1 MPSFANKSNAF
12 LTVSRDAPYSVN
24 NSCSEGSC
32 CPYVYS
38 PSCIRCLSCS
48 YIVMNFVL
56 PFVSP
61 LHQPIYFLLNIN
73 HYCTKWRYFTI
84 FYCTALNY
92 RRPSL
97 LRSSGNFIVSF
108 EKLATTSHVWLS

>member
-12 LTVSRDAPYSVN
+12 LTVSRDARTALIIHVLK
-24 NSCSEGSC
+24 
-32 CPYVYS
+32 VVVVRMYS

-61 LHQPIYFLLNIN
+61 LHQSIYLLLNIN
-73 HYCTKWRYFTI
+73 HYAPNGDISPF
-84 FYCTALNY
+84 
-92 RRPSL
+92 S
-97 LRSSGNFIVSF
+97 IVP
-108 EKLATTSHVWLS
+108 L